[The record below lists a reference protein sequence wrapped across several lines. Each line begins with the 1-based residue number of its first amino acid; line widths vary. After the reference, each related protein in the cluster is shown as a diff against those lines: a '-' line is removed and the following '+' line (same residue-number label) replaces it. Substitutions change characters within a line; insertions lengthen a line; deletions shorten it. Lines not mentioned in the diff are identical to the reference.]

1 MSKGNIVSVRERFFK
16 KVQQKNNR
24 ALGSNKSAEAEVQA
38 FCQRMDELA
47 QQINMWFE
55 DSGIEVIIAKKYLHD
70 LSTVGLSLNSGV
82 CRYEITTI
90 RLQNGNRSVSI
101 IPEQLC
107 RAGDRGC
114 VTMNVD
120 APDTAPG
127 RQTFY
132 LCMAP
137 NSGWLI
143 RNENQGVL
151 GNVLLTEDVF
161 FRAIENLA

>member
-1 MSKGNIVSVRERFFK
+1 M
-16 KVQQKNNR
+16 QQNNNR
-24 ALGSNKSAEAEVQA
+24 VPDSNTSAEAEIQA
-38 FCQRMDELA
+38 FCQRMDDLA
-47 QQINMWFE
+47 QQINVWFE

-82 CRYEITTI
+82 CRYEINTI
-90 RLQNGNRSVSI
+90 RLRNGNRSVSI

-120 APDTAPG
+120 APGTASG

-137 NSGWLI
+137 DSGWFI
-143 RNENQGVL
+143 RGAYQVSHHNIMM
-151 GNVLLTEDVF
+151 TEDAF
-161 FRAIENLA
+161 FRAIDSIA

>member
-1 MSKGNIVSVRERFFK
+1 MSVRERFFK

-24 ALGSNKSAEAEVQA
+24 APDNNNPAEAEIQE
-38 FCQRMDELA
+38 FCQRMDDLA
-47 QQINMWFE
+47 QQVNAWFE

-90 RLQNGNRSVSI
+90 RLQNGNCSVSI

-107 RAGDRGC
+107 RAGEKGC
-114 VTMNVD
+114 VTMCVD
-120 APDTAPG
+120 APGTASG
-127 RQTFY
+127 RQIFY

-137 NSGWLI
+137 ESSWFI
-143 RNENQGVL
+143 RNEHQG
-151 GNVLLTEDVF
+151 GQGSVLLTEDVF

>member
-1 MSKGNIVSVRERFFK
+1 MSARERFFK
-16 KVQQKNNR
+16 KVQQRTNR
-24 ALGSNKSAEAEVQA
+24 ASDSNRSAEAEIQA
-38 FCQRMDELA
+38 FCERMDDLA
-47 QQINMWFE
+47 QQVNVWFE
-55 DSGIEVIIAKKYLHD
+55 GSGIEVIIAKKYLHD
-70 LSTVGLSLNSGV
+70 LSTVGLSLNNGV

-120 APDTAPG
+120 APDTASG

-132 LCMAP
+132 LCMAQD
-137 NSGWLI
+137 SGWFI
-143 RNENQGVL
+143 RNEHQG
-151 GNVLLTEDVF
+151 GQGYVLLTEDVF

>member
-1 MSKGNIVSVRERFFK
+1 MSVRERFFK
-16 KVQQKNNR
+16 KMQQNNNR
-24 ALGSNKSAEAEVQA
+24 VPDSNTSAEAEIQA
-38 FCQRMDELA
+38 FCQRMDDLA
-47 QQINMWFE
+47 QQINVWFE

-82 CRYEITTI
+82 CRYEINTI
-90 RLQNGNRSVSI
+90 RLRNGNRSVSI

-120 APDTAPG
+120 APGTASG

-137 NSGWLI
+137 DSGWFI
-143 RNENQGVL
+143 RGAYQVSHHNIMM
-151 GNVLLTEDVF
+151 TEDAF
-161 FRAIENLA
+161 FRAIDSIA

>member
-1 MSKGNIVSVRERFFK
+1 VSARERFFR
-16 KVQQKNNR
+16 KVQQHN
-24 ALGSNKSAEAEVQA
+24 GSTPPGKKSVEAEIHA
-38 FCQRMDELA
+38 FRQQMDELA
-47 QQINMWFE
+47 QQIYQWFE
-55 DSGIEVIIAKKYLHD
+55 GAGIEVIIAKKYLHD

-114 VTMNVD
+114 VTMNVE
-120 APDTAPG
+120 APDTVSG

-137 NSGWLI
+137 ESGWLI
-143 RNENQGVL
+143 RNEHQGAQ
-151 GNVLLTEDVF
+151 GNVLLSEDVF

>member
-1 MSKGNIVSVRERFFK
+1 MSARERFFK
-16 KVQQKNNR
+16 KVQQMNNR
-24 ALGSNKSAEAEVQA
+24 ALDSNQSAEAEIQE
-38 FCQRMDELA
+38 FCQRMDDLA
-47 QQINMWFE
+47 QQINMWFG
-55 DSGIEVIIAKKYLHD
+55 DSGIEVIITKKYLHD

-107 RAGDRGC
+107 RVGDRGC

-120 APDTAPG
+120 APGTASG

-137 NSGWLI
+137 DSGWFI
-143 RNENQGVL
+143 RNQRKGAQ